1 MKGILILTL
10 LLTVSCASKS
20 KKEKDENKDS
30 KRNPSSHI
38 ENKEGLS
45 RF

>member
-10 LLTVSCASKS
+10 LFTFSCASKS
-20 KKEKDENKDS
+20 KKDS